1 MPHPIGERRDVEL
14 NALARVDPA
23 LAIERQMQP
32 VLREQDVGQQ

>member
-14 NALARVDPA
+14 NALARVDLA
-23 LAIERQMQP
+23 LTVERQMQP